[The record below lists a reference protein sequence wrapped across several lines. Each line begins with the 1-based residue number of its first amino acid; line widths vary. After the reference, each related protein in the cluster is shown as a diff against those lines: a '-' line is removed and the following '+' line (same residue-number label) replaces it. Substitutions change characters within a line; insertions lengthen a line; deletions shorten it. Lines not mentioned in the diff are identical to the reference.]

1 MEVSGKLNKE
11 CEQIFS
17 KQNLNSSS
25 YSNLDL
31 NQLALVA
38 IHSLSNQHLVDE
50 AKQLY
55 NETVIRALKQE
66 YELISSEKND
76 LIEQIGSECSQSR
89 ENIDWNSFPL
99 EENLTT
105 VNQDGFEV
113 INTNIEDRVRPELID
128 CETQTDDQQQE
139 KMLQMNNKL
148 KRALQTI
155 KEKVHRIVTEKPEL
169 FPEIGDD
176 TIERIDQLVSTVE
189 QQAEQIDQLQQ
200 NLSDKDEEQIL
211 LQQRLD
217 DTELE
222 LRTTIESLQEE
233 IRELNETKTSLNER

>member
-1 MEVSGKLNKE
+1 M
-11 CEQIFS
+11 
-17 KQNLNSSS
+17 
-25 YSNLDL
+25 
-31 NQLALVA
+31 
-38 IHSLSNQHLVDE
+38 HSLSNQHLVDE

-76 LIEQIGSECSQSR
+76 LLEQIESESSQSR
-89 ENIDWNSFPL
+89 ENIDWNHFPV

-113 INTNIEDRVRPELID
+113 IKTSIDSEPVKPELTD

-139 KMLQMNNKL
+139 KTVQVNNKL

-169 FPEIGDD
+169 FPEIADD

-189 QQAEQIDQLQQ
+189 KQAEQIDQLQQ
-200 NLSDKDEEQIL
+200 NLSEKDEEQIL

-217 DTELE
+217 DAELE
-222 LRTTIESLQEE
+222 LRTTIESLREE
-233 IRELNETKTSLNER
+233 QNTLVEQQTVQSSDS